1 MRPTTTPRGEDLL
14 LVGLKSFLSHQ
25 IVVGGV
31 QFPKGGI
38 IMQEEIIDTTW
49 FSLGTSLKRPASLP
63 LIKKSAG
70 KSARFLQS
78 IHLARKGALV
88 EMGDGGSS
96 VNFAA
101 AENLGGESSVPGW
114 DYRSR
119 TKKKSAK
126 QRHNETLAR
135 IIEFYKNGNS
145 FRMITDDNAQ
155 MDKLKKLNGRLRT
168 CHKRCKKCPTV
179 CHRV

>member
-1 MRPTTTPRGEDLL
+1 
-14 LVGLKSFLSHQ
+14 
-25 IVVGGV
+25 
-31 QFPKGGI
+31 
-38 IMQEEIIDTTW
+38 MQEEIIDTTW

-96 VNFAA
+96 VDFESWSAA
-101 AENLGGESSVPGW
+101 AEKGDDFENLGGESSVPGW

-119 TKKKSAK
+119 TKTKSAK

-135 IIEFYKNGNS
+135 IIEFYKNGNN

>member
-1 MRPTTTPRGEDLL
+1 
-14 LVGLKSFLSHQ
+14 
-25 IVVGGV
+25 
-31 QFPKGGI
+31 
-38 IMQEEIIDTTW
+38 MQEEIIDTTW

-70 KSARFLQS
+70 KSARVLQS

-96 VNFAA
+96 VDFAA
-101 AENLGGESSVPGW
+101 AEKGDDFENLGGESSVPGW

-119 TKKKSAK
+119 TKTKSAK

-135 IIEFYKNGNS
+135 IIDFYKNGSS